1 MVFTDAARVRL
12 THSSDS
18 LLIIYFGLF
27 HVLYKEGVVLFGV
40 VTVTENNEAV
50 VLLNPGGYVIQDTD
64 DAYLICC
71 GRVSASRVSTFHPNS
86 TYRSLDRE
94 TDRIEG
100 KQLDE
105 VNKKEDEREQ
115 ERKPLMSG
123 HERTKSW
130 KMEHSEIEPPR
141 KGQKTKKS
149 GGRDNRRYDTSTT
162 TSDSDDIYDDI
173 QWDTPPPPELLKPSR
188 PYYLLRT
195 ARTMEEAMPQSMVGM
210 KDHILGTNNPLPPLC
225 IHLVRN

>member
-1 MVFTDAARVRL
+1 M
-12 THSSDS
+12 
-18 LLIIYFGLF
+18 
-27 HVLYKEGVVLFGV
+27 VLFGV
-40 VTVTENNEAV
+40 VTVAENNEAM

-86 TYRSLDRE
+86 TDRSMDIE

-195 ARTMEEAMPQSMVGM
+195 ARTMEEAIPQSMVGM
-210 KDHILGTNNPLPPLC
+210 KDHILGTNNPPLPFALL
-225 IHLVRN
+225 HVRH